1 MLAEILVLVLVLAVG
16 TLMVVDVVRTR
27 GESTHGHPEG
37 AAYDVRPGTSD
48 ASRGGYPQTFPREPA
63 GSTIPA
69 GTGMPAGAPAPAQTR
84 TTAAVTTAVAA
95 GAGLA
100 AATRD
105 AGPARRQESSSVS
118 AGASQQPRAVSSPA
132 PGASVPGPE
141 SGSLRTRLVMLVV
154 IPVVAVTAVA
164 FCIVRIASLLRSP
177 MPGNDEA
184 ILSVLTIGAA
194 VIVLAALWAVI
205 AVARSVLQPLHKLRA
220 ATIELAGD
228 GLPYAIRRMR
238 EANGGPVSSGL
249 KPIDVNAPGEIGEI
263 ARAFDQVRKEML
275 RLTANEATVH
285 GKLDE
290 MYVNLSHRS
299 QSLVERQI
307 RLIESL
313 ARGEQDAERLT
324 SLSRLDHIA
333 SRMHRNSQNLLVL
346 AGQDLSSGLSRPVTL
361 ANVINAAVSEVEGY
375 ERVVVEAQPDIAVR
389 GPAVGDVAH
398 LFAELTENATSFS
411 AADMPVAVSGRV
423 LGTGGVLVE
432 IADRGIG
439 MTEKEMAYANWQL
452 ENPSAADINVAK
464 WMGLFVVA
472 RLAARHGT
480 RVRLRPGEPGGLTAL
495 VWLPDEVLTH
505 QGAAASPMLPDLG
518 SARSTPGVP
527 EPAAGPGYATTGR
540 MATAARSAEFA
551 SARVSPQDAAADS
564 PLATDA
570 GQRPGRAWSPGGMQP
585 VSFAE
590 QPAPSQVE
598 PSAPQWVEQPAPQ
611 WAEQPVP
618 QWSEQ
623 PVPQRAEQPAP
634 PPAEQ
639 SAPPAEQP
647 APPAEQPAPPP
658 AELVTLQ
665 AEQPA
670 VPGPSGV
677 GQADATAQDLG
688 ISSAPSGALG
698 DETSPAEVIVP
709 PAEDLA
715 RTAGLPIYSEVESV
729 WFRSGRQAP
738 GSPGRGAAAESG
750 WSSPADAGWQA
761 AQTVDSPA
769 SGGSTAAGLP
779 RRMPNANLIP
789 GSIPSNPPAV
799 PNRSPAAVRDRLA
812 GLQRGV
818 SEGRAA
824 AVEADDSG
832 GNDES

>member
-1 MLAEILVLVLVLAVG
+1 MLAEILFVVLVLAVG
-16 TLMVVDVVRTR
+16 TLMVVDVIRTP

-37 AAYDVRPGTSD
+37 APHDARPGISD
-48 ASRGGYPQTFPREPA
+48 ASRGGYPETLPREPA
-63 GSTIPA
+63 GSVVPA
-69 GTGMPAGAPAPAQTR
+69 ATGTAMPTGTGMPAR
-84 TTAAVTTAVAA
+84 TPISAGTGTAVAA

-105 AGPARRQESSSVS
+105 AGPARRSETTGSS
-118 AGASQQPRAVSSPA
+118 AGASPPPRAVPSPA
-132 PGASVPGPE
+132 QDTPVPGPKA
-141 SGSLRTRLVMLVV
+141 GSLRTRLLLLVI
-154 IPVVAVTAVA
+154 IPTVAVTAVA

-184 ILSVLTIGAA
+184 ILSVLTIGAV
-194 VIVLAALWAVI
+194 VILIAALWAVI
-205 AVARSVLQPLHKLRA
+205 AIARSVLQPLYKLRA
-220 ATIELAGD
+220 ATLEMTGD
-228 GLPYAIRRMR
+228 GLPYAVRRMR

-249 KPIDVNAPGEIGEI
+249 KPIDVDAPGEIGEI
-263 ARAFDQVRKEML
+263 ARAFEQVRKEML

-307 RLIESL
+307 RLIENL
-313 ARGEQDAERLT
+313 ARGEQDTERLT

-346 AGQDLSSGLSRPVTL
+346 AGQELSSGLSRPVTL
-361 ANVINAAVSEVEGY
+361 TNVINAAVSEVEGY

-389 GPAVGDVAH
+389 GPAVGDLAH

-411 AADMPVAVSGRV
+411 AADMPVAISGRM
-423 LGTGGVLVE
+423 LSTGGALVE

-439 MTEKEMAYANWQL
+439 MTDKEMAYANWQL

-495 VWLPDEVLTH
+495 VWVPDELLTH
-505 QGAAASPMLPDLG
+505 QGAAASPMLTDLG
-518 SARSTPGVP
+518 GARPAPGVP
-527 EPAAGPGYATTGR
+527 EAPADPGYAATGR
-540 MATAARSAEFA
+540 MTTAARSAEFA
-551 SARVSPQDAAADS
+551 SARVSPQDAAPGS
-564 PLATDA
+564 RLASDA
-570 GQRPGRAWSPGGMQP
+570 GQPAGRAWSPGGMQP

-590 QPAPSQVE
+590 QPAPSQAE
-598 PSAPQWVEQPAPQ
+598 RSAPQWVEQPAPQ
-611 WAEQPVP
+611 WAEQPAP
-618 QWSEQ
+618 SQ
-623 PVPQRAEQPAP
+623 AEPPAP

-639 SAPPAEQP
+639 PVPAPAEQP
-647 APPAEQPAPPP
+647 VPAP
-658 AELVTLQ
+658 AELITLQ

-670 VPGPSGV
+670 TPGPSGV
-677 GQADATAQDLG
+677 GPADATAQDLG
-688 ISSAPSGALG
+688 VSSTLAAALG
-698 DETSPAEVIVP
+698 DETAPVEVIVP

-715 RTAGLPIYSEVESV
+715 QASGLPIYDEMESV

-738 GSPGRGAAAESG
+738 ASSGRTAAAESG

-779 RRMPNANLIP
+779 RRLPNANLVP
-789 GSIPSNPPAV
+789 GSIPGSVPSNPPTV
-799 PNRSPAAVRDRLA
+799 PNRSPAAVRDRFA

-824 AVEADDSG
+824 AIEADDPG
-832 GNDES
+832 GDDES